1 MHFCHHSWAYK
12 WAEFNIKIGAASD
25 ILINF
30 AVFYESEVRETV
42 KKMYNSNVKFSV
54 VVGKG
59 IMLEC
64 LHYKTFP
71 ESLI

>member
-42 KKMYNSNVKFSV
+42 KKYMIQISNSQ
-54 VVGKG
+54 
-59 IMLEC
+59 
-64 LHYKTFP
+64 
-71 ESLI
+71 